1 MEMSLKLKCEVFLL
15 KKNIAILGAGSFGT
29 ALAKL
34 ISDRNDCDITL
45 WSAVDQEITNIIRDK
60 ENKKCL
66 KGINIDI
73 DSIKLTTNVEDILF
87 ADIVIFAVA
96 SNYVRKVA
104 KQISG
109 YIKEGAVLVNV
120 AKGLEQG
127 SLKRLSEVICE
138 EIKGHFFVALSGP
151 SHAEEIARG
160 EPTTVVVASED
171 VNIAK
176 QIQDVLNSNIFR
188 LYVNEDLIGVELGG
202 ALKNIIA
209 LAVGIC
215 DGLNLGDNTKAA
227 LMTRGITEIGRLG
240 VAMGAKNQTF
250 AGLSGIGDLIV
261 TCTSMH
267 SRNRR
272 AGILIGKGKSSSEAL
287 EEVGMTVEGYFA
299 TKAAYELSKRER
311 VCMPITEQLY
321 KVLYENGNIEVA
333 LNSLMSR
340 PVKHESEKFWFDN

>member
-1 MEMSLKLKCEVFLL
+1 MSLKLKCEVFLV
-15 KKNIAILGAGSFGT
+15 KKNVAVLGAGSFGT

-34 ISDRNDCDITL
+34 INGYNEFNVIL
-45 WSAVDQEITNIIRDK
+45 WSAVSDEIQNIIKDK

-66 KGINIDI
+66 PGIIIDTE
-73 DSIKLTTNVEDILF
+73 SIKLTTRAQDILC

-96 SNYVRKVA
+96 SSYVREVA
-104 KQISG
+104 KKMAG
-109 YIKEGAVLVNV
+109 YIKKDAVIVNV

-138 EIKGHFFVALSGP
+138 EIKDRPFVALSGP
-151 SHAEEIARG
+151 SHAEEIARAI
-160 EPTTVVVASED
+160 PTTVVAASKDINVAE
-171 VNIAK
+171 K
-176 QIQDVLNSNIFR
+176 IQDALNSSIFR

-215 DGLNLGDNTKAA
+215 DGLSLGDNTKAA
-227 LMTRGITEIGRLG
+227 LMTRGITEVERLG
-240 VAMGAKNQTF
+240 VAMGAKSQTF

-272 AGILIGKGKSSSEAL
+272 AGILIGQGKSSSEAL
-287 EEVGMTVEGYFA
+287 AEVGMTVEGYFA
-299 TKAAYELSKRER
+299 TKAAYELGKIEN

-321 KVLYENGNIEVA
+321 KVLYEDRNIEEA

-340 PVKHESEKFWFDN
+340 PVKYESEKFWFYN

>member
-1 MEMSLKLKCEVFLL
+1 M

-34 ISDRNDCDITL
+34 ISDCNNCNVIL
-45 WSAVDQEITNIIRDK
+45 WSAVDEEIKNIIRDK

-66 KGINIDI
+66 PEINIDT
-73 DSIKLTTNVEDILF
+73 DSVKLTTNSEDILC

-96 SNYVRKVA
+96 SSYVRKVA
-104 KQISG
+104 RQIAS
-109 YIKEGAVLVNV
+109 YIKKDAILVNV

-138 EIKGHFFVALSGP
+138 EIKEHPFVALSGP
-151 SHAEEIARG
+151 SHAEEIARAV
-160 EPTTVVVASED
+160 PTTVVVASD
-171 VNIAK
+171 DINIAK
-176 QIQDVLNSNIFR
+176 KIQDVLNSNIFR

-215 DGLNLGDNTKAA
+215 DGFNLGDNTKAA
-227 LMTRGITEIGRLG
+227 LMIRGITEIGRLG

-272 AGILIGKGKSSSEAL
+272 AGILIGKGKNSREAL
-287 EEVGMTVEGYFA
+287 AEVGMTVEGYFA
-299 TKAAYELSKRER
+299 TKAAYELGKREN

-321 KVLYENGNIEVA
+321 NLLYREGNIEAAV
-333 LNSLMSR
+333 NSLMSR
-340 PVKHESEKFWFDN
+340 PVKHESEKFWFYN